1 MARTVSS
8 AELLERVQRP
18 DPTVVWRVALA
29 ASVLLIGLGAL
40 TSSMAPS
47 LGLALIV
54 GLSTVAGQER
64 LTARLTGV
72 VVLAHTLLGLYASLQ
87 RSGDQGVFLT
97 HLGFSLLILLTG
109 VAGCWMLRRAPVSA
123 VPETPTAALTDRL
136 GTETLAGHQ
145 VLERAAEVLA
155 QLSGAVRFTVQRVDN
170 AADLVR
176 RLDTTRPARRQG
188 DRKAGWRS
196 VRRPRLFRRVQL
208 PRQTDSNSD
217 TVVWK
222 GENGDVLVRLCHPGQ
237 SEALV
242 HLIRPGAALGF
253 IEDAARLL
261 QVQVERAA
269 LLQEVHL
276 QRELLRD
283 LVYAFS
289 HDLRTP
295 ITASILNTQAAL
307 RGTFGPLPE
316 AFTEALRSSLE
327 AHQGLLT
334 ISDQLML
341 LAEYESGGPVGDE
354 SAVVD
359 LEPVLRTVLDDLTP
373 RASARALRFEVT
385 LDGLSVRGHRY
396 DLRRAF
402 QNLLDNAVKFS
413 PPASLISVRLR
424 REGPLV
430 VVEVRDR
437 GSGVAPE
444 QQVQLFQRFRQSNP
458 GSGTGIGLYLTRRIV
473 ERHGGTLSYAR
484 EIALEDQ
491 PAQTVFSVHLPYVE
505 RAVAP
510 VSQTQPSFP
519 STAVTDPVNLNDK
532 SA

>member
-1 MARTVSS
+1 MARAVSS
-8 AELLERVQRP
+8 AELLERVLRP
-18 DPTVVWRVALA
+18 DPALVWRVALA
-29 ASVLLIGLGAL
+29 ASILLIGLGAF
-40 TSSMAPS
+40 TPVTAPS

-54 GLSTVAGQER
+54 GLSVAAGQER

-72 VVLAHTLLGLYASLQ
+72 VVLGHMLLGLSASMQ
-87 RSGDQGVFLT
+87 HSGDQGVFLT

-109 VAGCWMLRRAPVSA
+109 VASCWTLRRLPALALPEAQLAPPDDRPG
-123 VPETPTAALTDRL
+123 PEV
-136 GTETLAGHQ
+136 LAGHQ

-176 RLDTTRPARRQG
+176 RLDTTRPARRRG
-188 DRKAGWRS
+188 DRKSGKQS
-196 VRRPRLFRRVQL
+196 TRRPGLFRGAQ
-208 PRQTDSNSD
+208 PPGHANSSAD
-217 TVVWK
+217 PIIWK
-222 GENGDVLVRLCHPGQ
+222 GESGDVLVRLCHPRQ

-242 HLIRPGAALGF
+242 RLIRPGAPLGF
-253 IEDAARLL
+253 IEDAARVL
-261 QVQVERAA
+261 QMQVERAA

-307 RGTFGPLPE
+307 GGAYGPLPE
-316 AFTEALRSSLE
+316 EFSEALRSSLE
-327 AHQGLLT
+327 AHQGLLA

-341 LAEYESGGPVGDE
+341 LAEYESGGPTGDE
-354 SAVVD
+354 SAVVN
-359 LEPVLRTVLDDLTP
+359 LEPVLRAVLNDLTP
-373 RASARALRFEVT
+373 RASARALHFELT
-385 LDGLSVRGHRY
+385 LEGLSVRGHRY

-413 PPASLISVRLR
+413 PPASIISVRLR
-424 REGPLV
+424 REGSLV

-437 GSGVAPE
+437 GSGVAAE
-444 QQVQLFQRFRQSNP
+444 QQAQLFERFRQSNP

-473 ERHGGTLSYAR
+473 ERHGGTLSYTR
-484 EIALEDQ
+484 EAALDDR

-505 RAVAP
+505 RAAEPPP
-510 VSQTQPSFP
+510 VQATRL
-519 STAVTDPVNLNDK
+519 V
-532 SA
+532 